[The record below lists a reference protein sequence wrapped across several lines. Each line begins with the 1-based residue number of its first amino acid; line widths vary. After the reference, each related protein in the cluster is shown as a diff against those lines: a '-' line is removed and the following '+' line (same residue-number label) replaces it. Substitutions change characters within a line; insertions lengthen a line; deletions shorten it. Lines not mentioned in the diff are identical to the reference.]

1 MRTRQYAVPS
11 SGPSVQSP
19 TPPFR
24 PRLVFSR
31 DDASAGGGVSPAV
44 RIMIVE
50 DDYLVATQMTD
61 SLSDAGFEIA
71 AVATSAEEALAF
83 ARHEKISFAIMD
95 VRLAGKRDGVDCALE
110 LFATYG
116 IRCIFATAHADPQIK
131 ARAEPAKPL
140 GWVQKPYSM
149 ASLVANVRRTLNTRD

>member
-1 MRTRQYAVPS
+1 MTTRQYAMPS
-11 SGPSVQSP
+11 SGPAVRSP

-31 DDASAGGGVSPAV
+31 DDASAGGGPSPAV

-50 DDYLVATQMTD
+50 DDYLVASQMSD
-61 SLSDAGFEIA
+61 SLADAGFEVA
-71 AVATSAEEALAF
+71 AVATSCEEAIGLA
-83 ARHEKISFAIMD
+83 RREKISFAIMD

-110 LFATYG
+110 LFTAHG
-116 IRCIFATAHADPQIK
+116 IRCIFATAHADPHIK

-149 ASLVANVRRTLNTRD
+149 ASLIANVRKTLNALE